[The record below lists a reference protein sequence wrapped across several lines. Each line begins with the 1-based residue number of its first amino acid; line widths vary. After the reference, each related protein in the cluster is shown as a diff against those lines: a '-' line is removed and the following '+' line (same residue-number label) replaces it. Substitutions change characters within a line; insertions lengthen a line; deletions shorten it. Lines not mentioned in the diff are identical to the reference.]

1 MSAKKKYEYREK
13 KNFNRDSEGLKR
25 RRLKDENRWKFN
37 PNESYESDNDLY
49 YDDEDDFYD
58 EEKLYR

>member
-25 RRLKDENRWKFN
+25 RRLKDENRWKYN
-37 PNESYESDNDLY
+37 PNESYVLDNDLY
-49 YDDEDDFYD
+49 DDDEDDFYD

>member
-1 MSAKKKYEYREK
+1 MPAKKKYEYREK

-25 RRLKDENRWKFN
+25 RRLKDENRWKYN
-37 PNESYESDNDLY
+37 PNESYVLDNDLY
-49 YDDEDDFYD
+49 DDDEDDFYD

>member
-1 MSAKKKYEYREK
+1 MPAKKKYEYREK

-25 RRLKDENRWKFN
+25 RRLKDENRWKYN
-37 PNESYESDNDLY
+37 PNESYVLDNDL

-58 EEKLYR
+58 DEKLYR

>member
-13 KNFNRDSEGLKR
+13 KNFNRDTEGLKR

-37 PNESYESDNDLY
+37 PNESFESEDEL
-49 YDDEDDFYD
+49 YDDEEEFYD
-58 EEKLYR
+58 DEKLNR